1 MDEQEIAMKV
11 YQMLC
16 ANCPSAHKCHESCG
30 SCEEHEDT
38 LLETIEENRNAKEI
52 KF

>member
-16 ANCPSAHKCHESCG
+16 ANCPSAWKCHEGCCSCD
-30 SCEEHEDT
+30 EFEDT
-38 LLETIEENRNAKEI
+38 LLEALRAEDLR
-52 KF
+52 

>member
-16 ANCPSAHKCHESCG
+16 ANCPNASKCHESCG
-30 SCEEHEDT
+30 SCEEYEDT
-38 LLETIEENRNAKEI
+38 LLETIEENKKCQRN
-52 KF
+52 